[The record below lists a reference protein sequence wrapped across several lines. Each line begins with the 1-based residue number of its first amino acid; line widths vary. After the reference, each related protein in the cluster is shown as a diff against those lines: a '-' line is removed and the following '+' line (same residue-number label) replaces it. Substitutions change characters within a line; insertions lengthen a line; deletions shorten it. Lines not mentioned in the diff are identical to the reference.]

1 MQKVQLR
8 GKVIFSLVIYY
19 NFSLYVR
26 NRILIYLYVHRN
38 INYMYFGVLDIVA
51 YTYSYPRTYYHKL
64 RTIIKL
70 STLLLLIMYRRTHS
84 YTGQSYYNII
94 FLLLTDRLDMGGIS
108 LLFGFHNE

>member
-26 NRILIYLYVHRN
+26 NRILVYLYVHRN
-38 INYMYFGVLDIVA
+38 SNYMYFGVLDIVA

-84 YTGQSYYNII
+84 YTGQSYYKYY
-94 FLLLTDRLDMGGIS
+94 IS
-108 LLFGFHNE
+108 TVDGHTGYAWYITPFWVS